1 MKIESESLTYAE
13 AGWNRPWSFASE
25 TQETR
30 ERPSSAD
37 GCGSG
42 HQSWIAKRL
51 TVHDRGRLHHATLSY
66 IPDGTLA
73 LTLDDAV
80 ATPPHVLSAVLSEAA
95 QTADRSPVRYLRF
108 LDTEGISDAQS
119 SCFND
124 AGFQALARLDQL
136 VHSSDDGPAPVAT
149 PDKEFAV
156 QKFSLQYGPTDE
168 AVTLRALN
176 EQSNPT
182 IQSISRETDS
192 VCDLLEKINRTTCDL
207 KQLPKAS
214 AAQLIRTWALLR
226 LNVVLY
232 LAGDNECS
240 QGVAVVSWS
249 DADWQSSVTL
259 EFIGVL
265 PSARRNGIASRI
277 LKQLLSDVHP
287 ASLSAIVDA
296 ENHPAVSFYQ
306 RHGFQSA
313 ASFSLW
319 CRSPDNS
326 G

>member
-1 MKIESESLTYAE
+1 MKIESESLTYAQ
-13 AGWNRPWSFASE
+13 AGWNRPWAFASE
-25 TQETR
+25 TQETS
-30 ERPSSAD
+30 ERSSSAD

-42 HQSWIAKRL
+42 HDSSIAKRL
-51 TVHDRGRLHHATLSY
+51 TVHDRGRLHYATLSY

-80 ATPPHVLSAVLSEAA
+80 ATPPHVLTAVLSEAV

-108 LDTEGISDAQS
+108 LDTEGLSDAQS
-119 SCFND
+119 SCFRD

-136 VHSSDDGPAPVAT
+136 VHSSDDNSVAVAT
-149 PDKEFAV
+149 PDNGFAV

-168 AVTLRALN
+168 SVTLRAHS
-176 EQSNPT
+176 EPSNPSAEPT
-182 IQSISRETDS
+182 SLETDS
-192 VCDLLEKINRTTCDL
+192 VCELLEKINRTTCDL

-214 AAQLIRTWALLR
+214 ALQLIRTWALLR

-232 LAGDNECS
+232 LAGDNACS

-265 PSARRNGIASRI
+265 PSARRHGIASRI

-296 ENHPAVSFYQ
+296 ENQPAVSFYQ

-313 ASFSLW
+313 ASFTLW
-319 CRSPDNS
+319 CRSPDNT